1 MAAVN
6 THSAI
11 LQYQGP
17 EDGGGGGG
25 VQGRDPS
32 PGGTGQDGTGR
43 DGTTA
48 SSHLDSFTVFPLKCF
63 FEKREIKNIYLC
75 TENGKRDCFTKKN
88 KKKHTHSCKVCTKK
102 STKK

>member
-32 PGGTGQDGTGR
+32 PGGTGR
-43 DGTTA
+43 DGTRRDDGLVTLGQFYRF
-48 SSHLDSFTVFPLKCF
+48 SVEVFL
-63 FEKREIKNIYLC
+63 
-75 TENGKRDCFTKKN
+75 
-88 KKKHTHSCKVCTKK
+88 
-102 STKK
+102 